1 MQENNEMMASKGK
14 IKECQI
20 LEQTIYEMKVKKN
33 NISIQKF
40 QTCKDIE
47 WKDKVQIWN
56 PRNTM
61 KYILR
66 KVKCMKVGIYK

>member
-1 MQENNEMMASKGK
+1 
-14 IKECQI
+14 

-33 NISIQKF
+33 NIH
-40 QTCKDIE
+40 IE
-47 WKDKVQIWN
+47 VPNLQRHWMEDKVQIWN

-66 KVKCMKVGIYK
+66 KVKCKKVGIHK

>member
-1 MQENNEMMASKGK
+1 MMASKG

-33 NISIQKF
+33 NIH
-40 QTCKDIE
+40 IE
-47 WKDKVQIWN
+47 VPNLQRHWMEDKVQIWN

-66 KVKCMKVGIYK
+66 KVKCKKVGIHK

>member
-20 LEQTIYEMKVKKN
+20 LEQTIYEMKILK
-33 NISIQKF
+33 IYIIQKF

-47 WKDKVQIWN
+47 WEDKVQIWN
-56 PRNTM
+56 PRYTM

-66 KVKCMKVGIYK
+66 KVKCKKVGIYK